1 MGVPPNPKSEIL
13 LAGNLKSKF
22 SSARKHQ
29 PRNPQQKEKKEK
41 EKKRERESE
50 NHNKAIVCY
59 ILENVFFFLFPLPLH
74 SQQIAPTPNPTSRP
88 NPPHPPSVSLRSHRR
103 NISTVRSS
111 LIEPALRA
119 PDDLVASILSKVR
132 GTDRGVS
139 LTKDGHNEVADVAI
153 QLAKYCVDDPVKC
166 PLIFGEWDVVYCS
179 VPTSPGGGYRSALGR
194 LVFNTNEMVQVVEAP
209 ETVRNRVAFSLFG
222 FLDGEV
228 SLTGKLN
235 VLDSKWIQVIFEP
248 PELKI
253 GSLVSGTAARVK

>member
-1 MGVPPNPKSEIL
+1 M
-13 LAGNLKSKF
+13 
-22 SSARKHQ
+22 SS
-29 PRNPQQKEKKEK
+29 
-41 EKKRERESE
+41 SSSS
-50 NHNKAIVCY
+50 
-59 ILENVFFFLFPLPLH
+59 LSLF
-74 SQQIAPTPNPTSRP
+74 TPNKLLQPQTLTSRP

-194 LVFNTNEMVQVVEAP
+194 LVFKTNEMVQVVEAP
-209 ETVRNRVAFSLFG
+209 ETVQNRVAFSLFG

-253 GSLVSGTAARVK
+253 GSLGFRYGGESEVKLEITYIDEKIRLGKGSRGSLFVFLRRG